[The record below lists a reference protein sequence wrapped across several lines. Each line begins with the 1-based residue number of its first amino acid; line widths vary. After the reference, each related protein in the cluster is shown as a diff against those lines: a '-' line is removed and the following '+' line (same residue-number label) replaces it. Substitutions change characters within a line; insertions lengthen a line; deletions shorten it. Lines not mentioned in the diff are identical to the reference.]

1 MADDEVFVTGAV
13 EAVVSDCLLGAG
25 FDLDELVAVTHQQR
39 VELLRQCVA
48 DGRVPAQRA
57 DALLRAVAGLCQR

>member
-1 MADDEVFVTGAV
+1 MADDEVLTGAI
-13 EAVVSDCLLGAG
+13 EALVSDCLLGAR
-25 FDLDELVAVTHQQR
+25 FDLDELVAMTHQQR

-48 DGRVPAQRA
+48 DGRVPAERA